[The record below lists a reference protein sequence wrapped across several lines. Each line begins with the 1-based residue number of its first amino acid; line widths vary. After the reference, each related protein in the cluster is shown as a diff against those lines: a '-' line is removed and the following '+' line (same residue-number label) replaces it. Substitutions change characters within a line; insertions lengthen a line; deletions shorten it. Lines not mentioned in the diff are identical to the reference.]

1 MPFGVQ
7 PPRALTLPL
16 TQFDWDALAALWT
29 ALIAGICIAYRGAL
43 RRAVSPRAADIALAG
58 GATFMSLTIILLF
71 SVEAAPGRTL
81 DNPVER
87 TPQSVSAGATLF
99 ANTCAQCHGATG
111 GGDGPLAGSLPQPPA
126 NFRVHVPF
134 HPDGTL
140 YTWVTEG
147 IIGTAMQGF
156 ASQLTDQERWDLVN
170 FLRQSFDRPFA
181 ADDAAPSESGAP
193 DD

>member
-1 MPFGVQ
+1 M
-7 PPRALTLPL
+7 
-16 TQFDWDALAALWT
+16 
-29 ALIAGICIAYRGAL
+29 
-43 RRAVSPRAADIALAG
+43 
-58 GATFMSLTIILLF
+58 
-71 SVEAAPGRTL
+71 
-81 DNPVER
+81 
-87 TPQSVSAGATLF
+87 
-99 ANTCAQCHGATG
+99 
-111 GGDGPLAGSLPQPPA
+111 
-126 NFRVHVPF
+126 HVPF